1 MKNTRPFFIVRTGA
15 LRYNGRTARIIAP
28 RRVRGFVLFERG
40 KGVQYRLSI
49 LEQVRCS
56 ADVKAL
62 PREALPLLCAELRE
76 KIIAGVSETGGHLA
90 SSLGAVELTVALHRV
105 YDTARDRVVFD
116 VGHQCYAHKLLTGR
130 QEAFS
135 TLRQFGG
142 LSGFPKPCEAP
153 DDAAIAGHA
162 STSIS
167 NALGMARAR
176 TILGGDYDVCAV
188 IGDGAMTGGL
198 AYEGLADCGESG
210 EPIVVVLNDNAMS
223 ISESVGGFARMLA
236 KMRVRPGYIAF
247 KRAYRR
253 TVGKYEHV
261 YRVIHRVKEWV
272 KDLVMPDNL
281 FEEMGFY
288 YLGPIDGHDIRT
300 VSRTLQYAR
309 ELRIP
314 VLVHV
319 RTVKGRGYAPA
330 ERSPDVYHGVSPF
343 DPEQGIRRAEKQDF
357 SAVFGEALRA
367 EAEADERIVAVTAAM
382 ADGTGL
388 TRFAHQFPKRFFDVG
403 IAEGHAVS
411 LAAGMSRQGLRPVA
425 AIYSSFLQRAFD
437 MLIHDVS
444 LSGESV
450 VLAVDRAGLVGADG
464 ETHQGSFDVG
474 YLCQVPG
481 LRLWSP
487 ANFAELRS
495 MLARALRTPGPTA
508 LRYPRGGEG
517 AFRED
522 TSALDAAPVRPGRD
536 AVIVTYGVLVNEA
549 FAAAEELE
557 KQGVSAAV
565 LKLNRL
571 DAPDFDLICKTA
583 AETGA
588 VLAAEETAEAGC
600 VGTRI
605 LAEMARR
612 GIAAK
617 AALRNLGSGVV
628 PQGTVAELRA
638 MLGLDAA
645 GLAAAVRALLGE
657 DKG

>member
-1 MKNTRPFFIVRTGA
+1 M
-15 LRYNGRTARIIAP
+15 
-28 RRVRGFVLFERG
+28 
-40 KGVQYRLSI
+40 SI
-49 LEQVRCS
+49 LEQIHGS

-62 PREALPLLCAELRE
+62 PREALPQLCEELRDT
-76 KIIAGVSETGGHLA
+76 IIRGVSETGGHLA

-130 QEAFS
+130 QAAFS
-135 TLRQFGG
+135 TLRQLGG
-142 LSGFPKPCEAP
+142 LSGFPKPCEAA

-176 TILGGDYDVCAV
+176 TLLGEDYDVCAV

-236 KMRVRPGYIAF
+236 KLRVRPGYIAF

-253 TVGKYEHV
+253 TIGKYERV
-261 YRVIHRVKEWV
+261 YRALHGVKEWV
-272 KDLVMPDNL
+272 KDLILPDNI

-300 VSRTLQYAR
+300 VSRTLRYAR

-343 DPEQGIRRAEKQDF
+343 DPAQGIRRTEKCDF
-357 SAVFGEALRA
+357 SAAFGEALCD
-367 EAEADERIVAVTAAM
+367 EAAADSRVAAVTAAM
-382 ADGTGL
+382 TDGTGL
-388 TRFAHQFPKRFFDVG
+388 TRFAQQFPRRFFDVG

-411 LAAGMSRQGLRPVA
+411 LAAGMSRQGLRPVVA
-425 AIYSSFLQRAFD
+425 VYSSFLQRAFD

-450 VLAVDRAGLVGADG
+450 CFAVDRAGLVGADG

-487 ANFAELRS
+487 ANYAELRS

-522 TSALDAAPVRPGRD
+522 TSAQDAAVLRPGRD
-536 AVIVTYGVLVNEA
+536 VTIVTYGVLVNEA
-549 FAAAEELE
+549 LEAAALLE
-557 KQGVSAAV
+557 GQGVAAGV
-565 LKLNRL
+565 VKLNRL
-571 DAPDFDLICKTA
+571 DAPDFDTVCA
-583 AETGA
+583 AAGQCGA
-588 VLAAEETAEAGC
+588 VLVAEETAEAGC

-605 LAEMARR
+605 LAELARR
-612 GIAAK
+612 GISAA
-617 AALRNLGSGVV
+617 AGLRNLGSGVV
-628 PQGTVAELRA
+628 PQGTVAELRR

-645 GLAAAVRALLGE
+645 GIAAAAREILGE
-657 DKG
+657 MTP